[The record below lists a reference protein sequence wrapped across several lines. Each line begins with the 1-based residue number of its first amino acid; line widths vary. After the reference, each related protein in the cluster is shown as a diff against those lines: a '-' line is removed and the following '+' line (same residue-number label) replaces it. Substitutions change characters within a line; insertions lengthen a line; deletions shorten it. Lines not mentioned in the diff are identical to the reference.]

1 MSLELCGV
9 TAGYGARPV
18 PRRISLSAAGG
29 ELPALPGNYS
39 FLAIPFKVRIN
50 DLLSFDRQLE
60 IVYIDRL
67 EEEWMEKVLHR

>member
-29 ELPALPGNYS
+29 ELPALLG
-39 FLAIPFKVRIN
+39 
-50 DLLSFDRQLE
+50 SFDRQLE
-60 IVYIDRL
+60 IVYIDRP
-67 EEEWMEKVLHR
+67 EEEWMEKVLRR